1 MTNNLSQIS
10 SLTTVSDCSGFL
22 FSGVRCLGACANICT
37 GFGVASLGKQLFLGL
52 KREITGF
59 WEKARVVWVHRD
71 ERCNVLSFVNGG
83 NYGQTCANIS
93 SLLSGFL

>member
-22 FSGVRCLGACANICT
+22 FSGVRCSGACANICT
-37 GFGVASLGKQLFLGL
+37 GFGIASLEEQLFLRL

-59 WEKARVVWVHRD
+59 WEKGRVVWVHGD
-71 ERCNVLSFVNGG
+71 ETCNVLSFVNGG
-83 NYGQTCANIS
+83 NYGQTHGNIS
-93 SLLSGFL
+93 KLLLGFL